1 MEVRK
6 GEVTPYSVVAMRM
19 KLIAK
24 IVHGRGHSGKKN

>member
-24 IVHGRGHSGKKN
+24 IIQWKRS